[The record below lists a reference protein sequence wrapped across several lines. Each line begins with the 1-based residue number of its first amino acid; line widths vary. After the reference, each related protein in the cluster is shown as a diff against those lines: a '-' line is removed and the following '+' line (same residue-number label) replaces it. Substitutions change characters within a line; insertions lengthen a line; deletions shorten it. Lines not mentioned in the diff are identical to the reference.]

1 MIDEAIFDAEE
12 KMEKA
17 VSVARDDLSGI
28 RTGRANPGMF
38 ARVNVEYYG
47 TPTPITQ
54 MCSINVPEARMVVI
68 KPYEAGQLRAIEDAI
83 RNSDLGV
90 NPTNDGTIIRVAI
103 PQLTEERRREL
114 VKQAKAKG
122 EDAKVSVRNIRR
134 RAMDDI
140 EKARKFAL
148 EKFSNEL
155 LAVKDSLDAALLIEA
170 AEVQSYKDGV
180 DLTAK
185 QLASVFDKFNIA
197 EINPVG
203 EKFDPNKHQAISMLE
218 NSGEPNTVTSVL
230 QKGYTLNDRVLRPAL
245 VMVAK

>member
-1 MIDEAIFDAEE
+1 MTENANDSQAQTAEIDQNAQQNT
-12 KMEKA
+12 
-17 VSVARDDLSGI
+17 V
-28 RTGRANPGMF
+28 
-38 ARVNVEYYG
+38 
-47 TPTPITQ
+47 
-54 MCSINVPEARMVVI
+54 
-68 KPYEAGQLRAIEDAI
+68 EDA
-83 RNSDLGV
+83 SDDRIAALE
-90 NPTNDGTIIRVAI
+90 A
-103 PQLTEERRREL
+103 QLTEA
-114 VKQAKAKG
+114 QAAVLYIKAEG
-122 EDAKVSVRNIRR
+122 ENIRR

-170 AEVQSYKDGV
+170 ADVQSYKDGV

-197 EINPVG
+197 EINPIG

-218 NSGEPNTVTSVL
+218 NSGEPNSVTSVL
-230 QKGYTLNDRVLRPAL
+230 QKGYTLNERVLRPAL

>member
-1 MIDEAIFDAEE
+1 MQEESQQDGVAEPATQTE
-12 KMEKA
+12 NTA
-17 VSVARDDLSGI
+17 VARIAELE
-28 RTGRANPGMF
+28 A
-38 ARVNVEYYG
+38 AVE
-47 TPTPITQ
+47 
-54 MCSINVPEARMVVI
+54 E
-68 KPYEAGQLRAIEDAI
+68 
-83 RNSDLGV
+83 
-90 NPTNDGTIIRVAI
+90 
-103 PQLTEERRREL
+103 
-114 VKQAKAKG
+114 AKASVLYIKADG
-122 EDAKVSVRNIRR
+122 ENIRR

-140 EKARKFAL
+140 DKARKFAL

-170 AEVQSYKDGV
+170 TDVQSYKDGV
-180 DLTAK
+180 ELTAK

-203 EKFDPNKHQAISMLE
+203 EKFDPNQHQAISMLE

>member
-1 MIDEAIFDAEE
+1 MTEYNQEPKIDNTSETAANESIDPSIRIADLEVQLAEAQAAVLYI
-12 KMEKA
+12 KA
-17 VSVARDDLSGI
+17 
-28 RTGRANPGMF
+28 
-38 ARVNVEYYG
+38 
-47 TPTPITQ
+47 
-54 MCSINVPEARMVVI
+54 
-68 KPYEAGQLRAIEDAI
+68 
-83 RNSDLGV
+83 
-90 NPTNDGTIIRVAI
+90 DG
-103 PQLTEERRREL
+103 E
-114 VKQAKAKG
+114 
-122 EDAKVSVRNIRR
+122 NIRR

-170 AEVQSYKDGV
+170 TEVQSYKDGV
-180 DLTAK
+180 DITAK
-185 QLASVFDKFNIA
+185 QLGAVFDKFNIA

-218 NSGEPNTVTSVL
+218 NSGEPNTVTVVL

>member
-1 MIDEAIFDAEE
+1 MTENVNDSPSTPADEE
-12 KMEKA
+12 
-17 VSVARDDLSGI
+17 SQ
-28 RTGRANPGMF
+28 AN
-38 ARVNVEYYG
+38 
-47 TPTPITQ
+47 TPSATP
-54 MCSINVPEARMVVI
+54 
-68 KPYEAGQLRAIEDAI
+68 
-83 RNSDLGV
+83 
-90 NPTNDGTIIRVAI
+90 
-103 PQLTEERRREL
+103 EERIAEL
-114 VKQAKAKG
+114 EAQLAEAQATVLYTKAEG
-122 EDAKVSVRNIRR
+122 ENIRR

-170 AEVQSYKDGV
+170 TEVQSYKDGV

-185 QLASVFDKFNIA
+185 QLAAVFDKFNIA

-203 EKFDPNKHQAISMLE
+203 DKFDPNKHQAISMLE